1 MAPSARFCSHPS
13 VVHQTIDGEAIL
25 IHMETGTYFS
35 LQSAASV
42 AWSVLA
48 EGCSAKQLAA
58 RLREICTGCP
68 STSLEQEV
76 AEFIEELRREDLIIE
91 GDVSGSSTA
100 PTLPPSVEYG
110 PLTFQKFTDMQDL
123 LLADPIHEVSDAG
136 WPMLPP
142 GVKP

>member
-25 IHMETGTYFS
+25 IHMESGSYFS

-42 AWSVLA
+42 AWSILSDGCTA
-48 EGCSAKQLAA
+48 EELAA
-58 RLREICTGCP
+58 RLRDVCTGCP
-68 STSLEQEV
+68 ADGIDQE
-76 AEFIEELRREDLIIE
+76 AADFIEALQSENLVVE
-91 GDVSGSSTA
+91 GVGTGESTA
-100 PTLPPSVEYG
+100 PTPVPYA